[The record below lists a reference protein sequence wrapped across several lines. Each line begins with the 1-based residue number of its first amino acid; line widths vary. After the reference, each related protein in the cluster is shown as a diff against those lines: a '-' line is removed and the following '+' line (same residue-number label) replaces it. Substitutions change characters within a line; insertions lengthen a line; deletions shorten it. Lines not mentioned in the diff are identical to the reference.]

1 MANVVGVRFR
11 PAGRIYY
18 FDPAGHEVQK
28 GYFVIVE
35 TTRGIEAGRVVIA
48 PKQVA
53 ESELTDP
60 LKPILRQATEDD
72 LRQLLA
78 FKSKEKNALVRC
90 AQRVDFHKLPMKLV
104 EAEYTYDGS
113 RLTFYFTAEERVDFR
128 ALVRDLAAQFR
139 TRIELRQIG
148 ARDQAKLLGGVG
160 PCGKT
165 LCCSSW
171 LTEFG
176 VVSIKMAKEQGL
188 PLNPAKIS
196 GVCGR
201 LMCCLAYENDLYI
214 EAKQGLPSLGAYIE
228 TPSGLG
234 KVVGLNVLNHT
245 AEVMLESGA
254 TVQVPVNQ
262 LEAPKRSGGVSCDV
276 GGGNCCKTKR
286 PDGAGARG
294 EAEKSGPASARGD
307 DRLN

>member
-1 MANVVGVRFR
+1 MTQVVGVRFR

-18 FDPAGHEVQK
+18 FDPVGKELAK

-35 TTRGIEAGRVVIA
+35 TARGIEAGRVVIA
-48 PKQVA
+48 PRQVA
-53 ESELTDP
+53 ASELTDP
-60 LKPILRQATEDD
+60 LKPILRLATEDD

-90 AQRVDFHKLPMKLV
+90 AQRVVFHKLPMKLV

-201 LMCCLAYENDLYI
+201 LMCCLAYENDQYI
-214 EAKQGLPSLGAYIE
+214 EAKQGMPALGAYVT

-234 KVVGLNVLNHT
+234 KVVGLNVIKR
-245 AEVMLESGA
+245 AVDVMLESGA
-254 TVQVPVNQ
+254 TVQVPIGELQ
-262 LEAPKRSGGVSCDV
+262 APRRSGGASCDV

-286 PDGAGARG
+286 PGASG
-294 EAEKSGPASARGD
+294 ERTGPSSAREGE
-307 DRLN
+307 RLN

>member
-1 MANVVGVRFR
+1 MTTVVGVRFR

-18 FDPAGHEVQK
+18 FDPVGKDIDK
-28 GYFVIVE
+28 GNFVIVE
-35 TTRGIEAGRVVIA
+35 TARGIEAGRVVIA
-48 PKQVA
+48 PKQVVDA
-53 ESELTDP
+53 ELTDP
-60 LKPILRQATEDD
+60 LKPILRLATEDD

-78 FKSKEKNALVRC
+78 FKSKEKNALVKC

-128 ALVRDLAAQFR
+128 VLVRDLAAQFR

-201 LMCCLAYENDLYI
+201 LMCCLAYENDQYI
-214 EAKQGLPSLGAYIE
+214 EAKQGLPAVGAFVN
-228 TPSGLG
+228 TPSGMG
-234 KVVGLNVLNHT
+234 KVVAINVIKQT
-245 AEVMLESGA
+245 VEVMLESGA
-254 TVQVPVNQ
+254 TIQAPVNE
-262 LEAPKRSGGVSCDV
+262 LETPRRSGGVGCSV
-276 GGGNCCKTKR
+276 GSGNCCKTKQ
-286 PDGAGARG
+286 PTTSGEKDGPTSARG
-294 EAEKSGPASARGD
+294 EN
-307 DRLN
+307 RLN

>member
-1 MANVVGVRFR
+1 MIVGVRFR

-18 FDPAGHEVQK
+18 FDPVGKELATGN
-28 GYFVIVE
+28 FVIVE
-35 TTRGIEAGRVVIA
+35 TARGIEAGRVVIA

-53 ESELTDP
+53 EAEITET

-78 FKSKEKNALVRC
+78 FKSKEKNALTRC
-90 AQRVDFHKLPMKLV
+90 AQRVEFHKLPMKLV

-113 RLTFYFTAEERVDFR
+113 RLTFYFTSEERVDFR

-148 ARDQAKLLGGVG
+148 ARDQAKMLGGVG

-176 VVSIKMAKEQGL
+176 VVSIRMAKEQGL

-201 LMCCLAYENDLYI
+201 LMCCLSYENDQYLD
-214 EAKQGLPSLGAYIE
+214 AKQGVPAIGAFVNSA
-228 TPSGLG
+228 SGLG
-234 KVVGLNVLNHT
+234 KVVEVNVLKRT
-245 AEVMLESGA
+245 VAVMLESGA
-254 TVQVPVNQ
+254 TVQVPVNE
-262 LEAPKRSGGVSCDV
+262 LEAPKHSGGTGCSV

-286 PDGAGARG
+286 GGSVGGRGSAAPSQSDGG
-294 EAEKSGPASARGD
+294 
-307 DRLN
+307 LN

>member
-1 MANVVGVRFR
+1 MTTVVGVRFR

-18 FDPAGHEVQK
+18 FDPVGKEMEK
-28 GYFVIVE
+28 GNFVIVE
-35 TTRGIEAGRVVIA
+35 TARGIEAGRVVVA
-48 PKQVA
+48 PKQVVDA
-53 ESELTDP
+53 ELTDP
-60 LKPILRQATEDD
+60 LKPVLRLATEDD

-78 FKSKEKNALVRC
+78 FKSKEKNALVKC
-90 AQRVDFHKLPMKLV
+90 AQRVEFHRLPMKLV

-128 ALVRDLAAQFR
+128 TLVRDLAAQFR

-201 LMCCLAYENDLYI
+201 LMCCLAYENDQYI
-214 EAKQGLPSLGAYIE
+214 EAKQGLPAVGAFVN

-234 KVVGLNVLNHT
+234 KVVNVNIIKQT
-245 AEVMLESGA
+245 VEVMLESGA
-254 TVQVPVNQ
+254 TIQTPVNE
-262 LEAPKRSGGVSCDV
+262 LETPRRSGGVGCSV
-276 GGGNCCKTKR
+276 GSGNCCKTKQ
-286 PDGAGARG
+286 PTTGG
-294 EAEKSGPASARGD
+294 EKGGPTSAKGE